1 MIRTK
6 LRGPSEHRKSFVSN
20 TVKVVERREAG
31 ENGRVEGFIKCYPE
45 RPTA

>member
-1 MIRTK
+1 MSRLNIA
-6 LRGPSEHRKSFVSN
+6 PN

-31 ENGRVEGFIKCYPE
+31 EDGRVEGFIKCYPG